1 MEVEDFMAVSPST
14 VVELNVSPDSSM
26 KIVDYS
32 HRHSLVISDRA
43 SSPNSRHSGRV
54 SCRSSVRD
62 EAQTSDELFRKQRVV
77 RCMQIERERAAR
89 SKMERAEHDD
99 WLRLRSVERS
109 EVVKHMTDEQIVELL
124 QREARE
130 IERERLEAEEAIR
143 RGVEEAA
150 ARQRQRT
157 SQNLN
162 NRSSTEFSHRGGQRP
177 LASDI
182 ANRTCTDSGDT
193 VGDRMRASADIKS
206 VTKLLGPQRA
216 GTEAGSKALTKPS
229 TAAVGKFPQ
238 ALATAAD
245 VHLTSGDKL
254 TPKGSTT
261 HVRGDEPPGA
271 NNSATT
277 TTAPVTDVATSTRSR
292 PERLS
297 DIVTK
302 LQRAQEDALALRGEM
317 KSLKQ
322 AQQEAEMRFRVESE
336 RADNEAKAKR
346 MFAKRADTYKAS
358 VEELQ
363 RKTAEVEAELRTLRQ
378 RETRNQTMQKVKD
391 ELKMATEQIRALEE
405 ENKDLKD
412 RQQELYNE
420 NARLSS
426 NVRRI
431 SGASQGELL
440 PEFEGIF
447 EGVSGDMNASGSEM
461 GNTGQDRE
469 ALGSFVVKYNMLVDQ
484 FEELQRQSA
493 EQQLEIQRIISE
505 NKGLKNRSQG
515 QPPAASKRQPVSE
528 ATVRSEGASGD
539 GKEMEHLRWEARK
552 YKQEAIET
560 RKELKALKES
570 SENEIS
576 SLKEWCERLKVKCKR
591 QTDDIKKYMSQNKA
605 VDATKGETKEKSP
618 DTAEDVDGAKAAC
631 AAEVGRLQDEILQL
645 RSRLSEST
653 KKEQAAISLA
663 ESLKREK
670 VDPYSR
676 DKRKEEELQRQ
687 VDTLT
692 RTVKERREAEAR
704 WKESQQATEN
714 ELKSLLAEL
723 TASHKTI
730 ENLKH
735 EVSSLREEQKACT
748 PLKQEHSDENAELRS
763 TVTAINTENEE
774 LREKIATLQ
783 KELEE
788 LRRRYIDLE
797 REAEERNANAQK
809 EINELR
815 RENENLRR
823 PPATKVNSNK
833 CCQ

>member
-1 MEVEDFMAVSPST
+1 MEVDYSVVVSPST
-14 VVELNVSPDSSM
+14 MADLNASPRSSTGAASRSRRQS
-26 KIVDYS
+26 VGFNERTSS
-32 HRHSLVISDRA
+32 H
-43 SSPNSRHSGRV
+43 NSRHSGRI
-54 SCRSSVRD
+54 SGRSSVRD
-62 EAQTSDELFRKQRVV
+62 EAQTSHELLRKQRVV

-99 WLRLRSVERS
+99 WLRLRSMERS
-109 EVVKHMTDEQIVELL
+109 EVVHRMTDEQIVEML

-143 RGVEEAA
+143 RGAEEAA
-150 ARQRQRT
+150 ARQRLRT
-157 SQNLN
+157 RQNVN
-162 NRSSTEFSHRGGQRP
+162 NR
-177 LASDI
+177 
-182 ANRTCTDSGDT
+182 N
-193 VGDRMRASADIKS
+193 SAKVS
-206 VTKLLGPQRA
+206 QCAKQN
-216 GTEAGSKALTKPS
+216 SKACERLDQAATEGAASSDCRLEVSGETKSEPGQSLMPQMTETESCREGASESLFAMVKGTPESLRMSVEARS
-229 TAAVGKFPQ
+229 TPGGKF
-238 ALATAAD
+238 
-245 VHLTSGDKL
+245 
-254 TPKGSTT
+254 TPKGSRTYAQ
-261 HVRGDEPPGA
+261 RIGSSE
-271 NNSATT
+271 
-277 TTAPVTDVATSTRSR
+277 ATSPAVTAMASVIDSPISVADRSNDTMA
-292 PERLS
+292 RLR
-297 DIVTK
+297 
-302 LQRAQEDALALRGEM
+302 RAQEDIVALRDEVRNA
-317 KSLKQ
+317 KQ
-322 AQQEAEMRFRVESE
+322 SQQEAEAKLRMEAE
-336 RADNEAKAKR
+336 RADNEAQAKR

-363 RKTAEVEAELRTLRQ
+363 RRTAEVEEELQTLRQ
-378 RETRNQTMQKVKD
+378 REKNDQTVQKVKD

-420 NARLSS
+420 NARLSA
-426 NVRRI
+426 NARRRASGI
-431 SGASQGELL
+431 SQSELL
-440 PEFEGIF
+440 PEFDAVSEG
-447 EGVSGDMNASGSEM
+447 GSGDMNASDTEM
-461 GNTGQDRE
+461 RNRGQDRE

-493 EQQLEIQRIISE
+493 EQQLELQRIISE
-505 NKGLKNRSQG
+505 NKELKNRSHG

-528 ATVRSEGASGD
+528 ATVRSEGTSGD
-539 GKEMEHLRWEARK
+539 GKEIEHLRWEAKK

-605 VDATKGETKEKSP
+605 VDATKGETKKKSP

-670 VDPYSR
+670 ADPYNR

-723 TASHKTI
+723 TASRKTI

-748 PLKQEHSDENAELRS
+748 PLKQEHSDENAELRL

-797 REAEERNANAQK
+797 REAEERNAKAQK

-823 PPATKVNSNK
+823 PPATKVNSKK
-833 CCQ
+833 CC